1 MPNFCRFATTKISSK
16 LTRLFLFNILL
27 TFVALKLHNHW
38 HCLYQQFV
46 YFQEWLPNE
55 LSSILIEDFTSAK
68 DLADHL
74 HHLHRNDYEYLAY
87 LRQKPSIND
96 NILSRISNDFL
107 IQAMN
112 LRSWGVSDKDQ
123 LTEGTYKIALFN
135 FGFSRNISL
144 MLVKFS

>member
-1 MPNFCRFATTKISSK
+1 M
-16 LTRLFLFNILL
+16 FNILL
-27 TFVALKLHNHW
+27 SFVTLKLHNHYVVNI
-38 HCLYQQFV
+38 CNFF

-74 HHLHRNDYEYLAY
+74 HHLHKNDYEYLAY

-96 NILSRISNDFL
+96 NRLSRISNDFL

-123 LTEGTYKIALFN
+123 MTEGTYKIAQLGELLF
-135 FGFSRNISL
+135 
-144 MLVKFS
+144 

>member
-1 MPNFCRFATTKISSK
+1 MKKILIDFTGHPSNFFQGADKSED
-16 LTRLFLFNILL
+16 
-27 TFVALKLHNHW
+27 
-38 HCLYQQFV
+38 CLYLQLV

-96 NILSRISNDFL
+96 NRLSRISNDFL

-123 LTEGTYKIALFN
+123 LTEGT
-135 FGFSRNISL
+135 
-144 MLVKFS
+144 

>member
-1 MPNFCRFATTKISSK
+1 MFF
-16 LTRLFLFNILL
+16 
-27 TFVALKLHNHW
+27 
-38 HCLYQQFV
+38 
-46 YFQEWLPNE
+46 FQEWLPNE

-96 NILSRISNDFL
+96 NRLSRISNDFL

-123 LTEGTYKIALFN
+123 LTEGTYIQNRTVQWDEIIFIVAIEF
-135 FGFSRNISL
+135 
-144 MLVKFS
+144 

>member
-1 MPNFCRFATTKISSK
+1 MYFFSPHS
-16 LTRLFLFNILL
+16 LQL
-27 TFVALKLHNHW
+27 
-38 HCLYQQFV
+38 V

-96 NILSRISNDFL
+96 NRLSRISNDFL

-123 LTEGTYKIALFN
+123 LTEGTYKIAMYIGAKLV
-135 FGFSRNISL
+135 SL
-144 MLVKFS
+144 LQ

>member
-1 MPNFCRFATTKISSK
+1 MLSK
-16 LTRLFLFNILL
+16 RNLANIGYSNLKSLENEIIHLVKLF
-27 TFVALKLHNHW
+27 
-38 HCLYQQFV
+38 

-55 LSSILIEDFTSAK
+55 LSAILIEDFTSAK

-74 HHLHRNDYEYLAY
+74 HNLHKNDHEYLAY

-96 NILSRISNDFL
+96 NHLSRISNEYL

-123 LTEGTYKIALFN
+123 
-135 FGFSRNISL
+135 
-144 MLVKFS
+144 MVKGI

>member
-1 MPNFCRFATTKISSK
+1 M
-16 LTRLFLFNILL
+16 
-27 TFVALKLHNHW
+27 
-38 HCLYQQFV
+38 
-46 YFQEWLPNE
+46 PNE

-96 NILSRISNDFL
+96 NRLSRISNDFL

-123 LTEGTYKIALFN
+123 LTEGTYLQNRTVQWDEIIFIVAIEFRYSFYFCA
-135 FGFSRNISL
+135 FGFLRNISL
-144 MLVKFS
+144 MLVEFSKNLAKTHVRK

>member
-1 MPNFCRFATTKISSK
+1 MSSP
-16 LTRLFLFNILL
+16 FLSILL
-27 TFVALKLHNHW
+27 TFVALNFYNHY
-38 HCLYQQFV
+38 HCLYLQFV

-96 NILSRISNDFL
+96 NRLSRISNDFL

-123 LTEGTYKIALFN
+123 LTEGTYVVCTYKIAMYNGAKSFTL
-135 FGFSRNISL
+135 L
-144 MLVKFS
+144 Q

>member
-1 MPNFCRFATTKISSK
+1 M
-16 LTRLFLFNILL
+16 
-27 TFVALKLHNHW
+27 
-38 HCLYQQFV
+38 
-46 YFQEWLPNE
+46 PNE

-96 NILSRISNDFL
+96 NRLSRISNDFL
-107 IQAMN
+107 VQAMN

-123 LTEGTYKIALFN
+123 MTEGTYKIAELGELLFQSCKRI
-135 FGFSRNISL
+135 FTLIFISIDL
-144 MLVKFS
+144 FVTQKNETTNCCKKVREPFETPF

>member
-1 MPNFCRFATTKISSK
+1 MLI
-16 LTRLFLFNILL
+16 
-27 TFVALKLHNHW
+27 FVWYSTYFFFALKLHNRL
-38 HCLYQQFV
+38 HCLNLQLL

-96 NILSRISNDFL
+96 NRLSRISNDFL

-123 LTEGTYKIALFN
+123 LTEGTYLQNHNVRWGEIICCNRILILVLFLCLWV
-135 FGFSRNISL
+135 FTKYFL
-144 MLVKFS
+144 FQ